1 MPDSPPAA
9 IFYDDL
15 EVGRVFPSNSV
26 DVTAEEIVAFAQRYD
41 PQPFHVDPV
50 AAEKSVFGGLVA
62 SGWLTAALTMRLM
75 VTSEFSFQRGV
86 IGMGVESLRW
96 PAPVRPGDRLT
107 AEVEIAAMR
116 PSKSKPRFGVVQV
129 RTTTRNQRSEI
140 VQVLV
145 STVLVPRRDA
155 MGP

>member
-1 MPDSPPAA
+1 MTKEKSEPTP

-15 EVGRVFPSNSV
+15 AVGRVFPSGSV
-26 DVTAEEIVAFAQRYD
+26 DVTEEEIVTFARRYD

-62 SGWLTAALTMRLM
+62 SGWLTASLTMRLM
-75 VTSEFSFQRGV
+75 VTSEFSFRRGV

-107 AEVEIAAMR
+107 ASVEILSLR
-116 PSKSKPRFGVVQV
+116 PSQSKPQFGIAQVKTTTLNHRGETVQV
-129 RTTTRNQRSEI
+129 
-140 VQVLV
+140 VV
-145 STVLVPRRDA
+145 SNVLVPRR
-155 MGP
+155 PS